1 MLSGENVFEWTKK
14 SLLFGFIPKG
24 NPLYFSIYPKL
35 YLPQNLTLTSFG
47 SWELL
52 KQLIMSHLS
61 TWQYFGIK
69 LGFPP
74 SNSIDIHVTD
84 LIFVLFLI
92 FCTLYT
98 HVSLLCKWFELIN
111 VFVVVVVVV
120 VVVVRT
126 VPENSINV
134 NGFWWFISILK
145 WVDQY
150 TSFR

>member
-1 MLSGENVFEWTKK
+1 MLSGENGFEWTKK

-24 NPLYFSIYPKL
+24 NPLYFSIYPKTL
-35 YLPQNLTLTSFG
+35 STPKLNLHTSFG

-84 LIFVLFLI
+84 LIFVIFLI

-111 VFVVVVVVV
+111 VFVVVVVVI
-120 VVVVRT
+120 RT

-134 NGFWWFISILK
+134 NGFWWFITILK